1 MLKRVSYFIVGF
13 KSLKLMKRDDVG
25 EEERWAEVPLGD
37 NRGGAESEPGQ
48 TVATPNNDTGTLSVV
63 THFIMSA
70 CIPTVH
76 WLNVVTAI
84 SCIYQTLVFVF
95 GITSENIC
103 WEHGRRRRG
112 SHSHRLY
119 KHLWEGNPWCPR
131 GTIANIWA
139 APCSVSL
146 DTFIIT
152 LITWP
157 WPCDGPTLYI

>member
-25 EEERWAEVPLGD
+25 QEEKQVPLGD

-48 TVATPNNDTGTLSVV
+48 TVATPNNDTGTLETLSVV

-95 GITSENIC
+95 GQ
-103 WEHGRRRRG
+103 EHGRRG
-112 SHSHRLY
+112 SHSRRLY
-119 KHLWEGNPWCPR
+119 KHL
-131 GTIANIWA
+131 
-139 APCSVSL
+139 
-146 DTFIIT
+146 
-152 LITWP
+152 
-157 WPCDGPTLYI
+157 

>member
-84 SCIYQTLVFVF
+84 SCIYQTLVFVL
-95 GITSENIC
+95 GITSENTC
-103 WEHGRRRRG
+103 WEHGRRG
-112 SHSHRLY
+112 SRRLY

-139 APCSVSL
+139 ALSL
-146 DTFIIT
+146 FRVTWYIYNY

-157 WPCDGPTLYI
+157 WPCDGPTYI

>member
-1 MLKRVSYFIVGF
+1 MMLAR
-13 KSLKLMKRDDVG
+13 RRG
-25 EEERWAEVPLGD
+25 EQVPLGD

-70 CIPTVH
+70 CNPTVH

-84 SCIYQTLVFVF
+84 SCIYQTLVFVL
-95 GITSENIC
+95 GQ
-103 WEHGRRRRG
+103 EHGRRG

-131 GTIANIWA
+131 GTLANIWA

-152 LITWP
+152 WLHDRGLVMDQLFIFRLSLLPLRTYARAAQ
-157 WPCDGPTLYI
+157 CCYHLGCH

>member
-13 KSLKLMKRDDVG
+13 KSLKLMKKDDDG
-25 EEERWAEVPLGD
+25 EEEERWAEVPLGD
-37 NRGGAESEPGQ
+37 NRGGAEGAESEPGQ

-70 CIPTVH
+70 CNPTVH

-84 SCIYQTLVFVF
+84 SCIYQTLVFVL
-95 GITSENIC
+95 GQ
-103 WEHGRRRRG
+103 EHGRRG

-139 APCSVSL
+139 ALSL
-146 DTFIIT
+146 FRVTWYIYNY